1 MIEPDRIDIVPEPK
15 LEFGFRQQLE
25 DPRDGLFLFGPIVDH
40 RKPAQIRAGVI
51 GTQQGVSIFRE
62 WLRKVSSFIPAPT
75 ASASRQFAF
84 PGFEAA
90 FRTPWP
96 INSVAELAVSATDIG
111 NAIRQSDRHK
121 AIYDTVSLYE
131 RSIRRQLRDDDAQ
144 VDVWFVVIPDEVWR
158 LGRPLSKLSKAEAI
172 ISQPSIGARVARRL
186 FREPSLF
193 SEEMNEAEIYRYE
206 LNFHHQ
212 LKARLIRSRA
222 VIQVVRESTLLVG
235 EIGDSVQRRLQDGAS
250 VAWNLCTTAYFK
262 SGGRPW
268 KLANVRE
275 GVCYV
280 GLVFKINTVDTT
292 QGNAC
297 CGAQMFLDSGDGLVF
312 KGAMGPWY
320 SSETKEFHLPKDEA
334 RSLMSSLLQ
343 SYYDEHKREPVE
355 LFIHGR
361 TRFSD
366 EEWAGFREA
375 VPEKVNLVGV
385 RITRSQEMKLFA
397 PGRLPIL
404 RGTTYRL
411 SPRRALLWTSGF
423 IPQLAT
429 YPGRETPNPLLIEI
443 TRGEASLPTVVAD
456 IMGLTKVN
464 FNACLFA
471 DGLPVTLRFADAVGE
486 ILTAAPI
493 AEGAPLPF
501 RHYI

>member
-1 MIEPDRIDIVPEPK
+1 MIHSDQIAIVPEPK
-15 LEFGFRQQLE
+15 LEFGYKQQLE
-25 DPRDGLFLFGPIVDH
+25 DPRDGLFLFGPVLDR

-51 GTQQGVSIFRE
+51 GTQQGVSTFRN
-62 WLRKVSSFIPAPT
+62 WLQKANSYIPAVDKN
-75 ASASRQFAF
+75 SSHQFAF

-90 FRTPWP
+90 FRTSWP
-96 INSVAELAVSATDIG
+96 SASIVELAVSATDVG
-111 NAIRQSDRHK
+111 NSIRQTDRHK
-121 AIYDTVSLYE
+121 AIYDTVSIFE
-131 RSIRRQLRDDDAQ
+131 RPIRKHLRDDDAQ
-144 VDVWFVVIPDEVWR
+144 VDLWFVVVPDEVWR
-158 LGRPLSKLSKAEAI
+158 LGRPLSRLNKTEAI
-172 ISQPSIGARVARRL
+172 FSGPSMGARVARRL

-212 LKARLIRSRA
+212 LKARLIKSRA
-222 VIQVVRESTLLVG
+222 VVQVVRESTLLVG
-235 EIGDSVQRRLQDGAS
+235 ESDDLSQRRLQDAAT

-268 KLANVRE
+268 KLASVRE

-280 GLVFKINTVDTT
+280 GLVFKINSADASR
-292 QGNAC
+292 GNAC

-320 SSETKEFHLPKDEA
+320 SNETREFHLPRTEA
-334 RSLMSSLLQ
+334 RALMSNLLQ
-343 SYYDEHKREPVE
+343 SYCDEHKREPTE

-366 EEWAGFREA
+366 EEWTGFREA
-375 VPEKVNLVGV
+375 VPNHINLVGV
-385 RITRSQEMKLFA
+385 RIARSQEMKLFA
-397 PGRLPIL
+397 PGRVPVL
-404 RGTTYRL
+404 RGTSHQL
-411 SPRRALLWTSGF
+411 SSRRALLWTTGF

-429 YPGRETPNPLLIEI
+429 YPGRETPNPLVIEI
-443 TRGEASLPTVVAD
+443 TRGEASLPIVLAD

-493 AEGAPLPF
+493 SEGAPLPF